1 MRGVKYVLATLL
13 LLMVWSCRTV
23 LEVEKTKSEHHI
35 EIKDS
40 VNIRDSVRITDKL
53 NVRDSM
59 LIKDSTVVVV
69 DEQGNVIR
77 TELYRERE
85 RYRDLEKDYS
95 WLQKQYHDLYLKHQ
109 ETTTDTVFIE
119 HEQQL
124 TKWEQFRLD
133 VGGWALV
140 IIITST
146 LIFVGWIVYK
156 FQKK

>member
-109 ETTTDTVFIE
+109 ETTADTVFIE

-124 TKWEQFRLD
+124 TRWEQFRLD
-133 VGGWALV
+133 VSGWAIGTV
-140 IIITST
+140 IIII
-146 LIFVGWIVYK
+146 LIVVARQIYRLYK
-156 FQKK
+156 

>member
-1 MRGVKYVLATLL
+1 MRMIKYVMTTLL
-13 LLMVWSCRTV
+13 LLVVWSCRTV
-23 LEVEKTKSEHHI
+23 QEVVKTKSEHHI

-53 NVRDSM
+53 NVRDSV

-69 DEQGNVIR
+69 DKQGNVIR

-109 ETTTDTVFIE
+109 ETTADTVFIE

-124 TKWEQFRLD
+124 TRWEQFRLD
-133 VGGWALV
+133 VGGWAV
-140 IIITST
+140 VTVSIII
-146 LIFVGWIVYK
+146 LIVVCRRIYRLYK
-156 FQKK
+156 